1 MNVSSGYRIL
11 EIEMKDTKFKVG
23 DRVTIVVRHNS
34 PLLENVFQ
42 DIPKTLTFRGVVL
55 PKEEYDPHDSLRLT
69 SDDPMVDLRVIA
81 FKNILTWNG
90 TPFRFT
96 SHEVKAK
103 AMPDYVIV
111 QGSNAN
117 VYRIAIA
124 QDGTKTCSCPGFGF
138 RGRCKHVDQ
147 YNADQSRVTSNQNQ
161 LF

>member
-1 MNVSSGYRIL
+1 MNANKI
-11 EIEMKDTKFKVG
+11 KVG
-23 DRVTIVVRHNS
+23 DQVVIEMAYAS
-34 PLLENVFQ
+34 PLLANVFQ

-55 PKEEYDPHDSLRLT
+55 PKEDYDPHDSVRIT

-90 TPFRFT
+90 KPFHFT
-96 SHEVKAK
+96 SHDVKAK
-103 AMPDYVIV
+103 SMPEYVIV

-117 VYRIAIA
+117 VYRITIA
-124 QDGTKTCSCPGFGF
+124 RDGTKTCSCPGFGF

-147 YNADQSRVTSNQNQ
+147 YNAEQANGTPNQSQ